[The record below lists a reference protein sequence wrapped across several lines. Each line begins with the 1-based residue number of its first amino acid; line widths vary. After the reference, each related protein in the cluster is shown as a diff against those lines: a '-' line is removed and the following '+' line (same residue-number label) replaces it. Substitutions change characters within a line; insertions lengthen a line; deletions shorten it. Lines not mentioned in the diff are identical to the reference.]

1 MYAQSWKLLS
11 SFDTYFQWKNAR
23 LLRLSGSKWLFHR
36 KDLTNSSTGTSSICM
51 SDRSRVLSSSLSFK
65 LLFPTDTG
73 ILSIN
78 RWWQSISQTRMLN
91 YNSKV
96 NLGCSKRSEQA
107 PQNQKRKRPQLS
119 LEGSSF
125 KGRPLKK
132 NWWQGSWRYQVSR
145 I

>member
-1 MYAQSWKLLS
+1 M
-11 SFDTYFQWKNAR
+11 
-23 LLRLSGSKWLFHR
+23 FHR

-119 LEGSSF
+119 LDAKKALLSKADRSKRTDDREVGDIKLTGFTIQF
-125 KGRPLKK
+125 KGLTPKL
-132 NWWQGSWRYQVSR
+132 GRYKYPTIS
-145 I
+145 